1 MTTEAFSARE
11 FRDAL
16 SSFATGVTV
25 VTCLDADGEPVGATA
40 SSFNSVSMDPP
51 LILWSITKTA
61 YSADAFIN
69 AKHFVVNVLSAE
81 QMDMSNKFA
90 RSGTDKFADVTVELG
105 LGGAPTL
112 PGAITCFEC
121 EAWATY
127 DGGDHEIIVGKV
139 KGIRSN
145 GGSGLV
151 FYRGAYA
158 TAEAIPTLASADTND
173 ASHFIDNYLLYYMS
187 RATHQMGEE
196 FHQVVADDG
205 LTTKEWRVLACLYN
219 ESSISLA
226 DLAKRTMVDQTTL
239 LELSMDLQKHDM
251 ARVQQLDSGTKVTGT
266 AAGQQRVEHLI
277 TDCQKAESNA
287 LDGLDSDVAET
298 LKAMLQR
305 IIKNTD

>member
-1 MTTEAFSARE
+1 MA
-11 FRDAL
+11 
-16 SSFATGVTV
+16 
-25 VTCLDADGEPVGATA
+25 
-40 SSFNSVSMDPP
+40 
-51 LILWSITKTA
+51 I
-61 YSADAFIN
+61 
-69 AKHFVVNVLSAE
+69 
-81 QMDMSNKFA
+81 SNQFA
-90 RSGTDKFADVTVELG
+90 RSGTDKFADVTVEAG

-127 DGGDHEIIVGKV
+127 DGGDHEIIVGQV

-145 GGSGLV
+145 AGSGLV

-158 TAEAIPTLASADTND
+158 TAEAIPTLASVDTND
-173 ASHFIDNYLLYYMS
+173 VSHFIDNYLLYYMS

-219 ESSISLA
+219 ENSISLT

-239 LELSMDLQKHDM
+239 LELSMDLQKHNM

-277 TDCQKAESNA
+277 ADCQKAESNA
-287 LDGLDSDVAET
+287 LEGLDSDASET
-298 LKAMLQR
+298 LKTMLQR